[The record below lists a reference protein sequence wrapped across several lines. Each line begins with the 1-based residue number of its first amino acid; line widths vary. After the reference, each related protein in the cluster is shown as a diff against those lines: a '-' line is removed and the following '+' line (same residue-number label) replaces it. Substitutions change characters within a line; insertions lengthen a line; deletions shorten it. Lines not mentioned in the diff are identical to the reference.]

1 MSHVS
6 ALIFYDLLSMIIF
19 YYNIFITFLRI
30 SYNVFCSHS
39 LHPHKS
45 SWIYPPPN
53 PAASYFFAFFLS
65 NPTPICVSHVLASM
79 KSFAGGC
86 QPNPSAVHARMLF
99 FIFYRY
105 FEVNY
110 ILCEL
115 MSTVD
120 LSCPGSTSSEWS
132 SLISGTYNLSVLSSV
147 IVDLRA
153 VVKPCTLLAQLHS
166 AFDQL

>member
-1 MSHVS
+1 MYFAHIHRIPTNPSGYTH
-6 ALIFYDLLSMIIF
+6 LQTQQLS
-19 YYNIFITFLRI
+19 TFL
-30 SYNVFCSHS
+30 
-39 LHPHKS
+39 L
-45 SWIYPPPN
+45 
-53 PAASYFFAFFLS
+53 FFLVTQLQFVFLMFS
-65 NPTPICVSHVLASM
+65 QVWKVLLEVANLTHLLFM
-79 KSFAGGC
+79 PEC
-86 QPNPSAVHARMLF
+86 YF

-132 SLISGTYNLSVLSSV
+132 SLISGTYNLSILSSV

-166 AFDQL
+166 AFDQLWVSVLIAPLHEDLLWWGKNWAGL

>member
-1 MSHVS
+1 MYFAHIHRIPTNPPGYTH
-6 ALIFYDLLSMIIF
+6 LQTQQLS
-19 YYNIFITFLRI
+19 TFL
-30 SYNVFCSHS
+30 
-39 LHPHKS
+39 L
-45 SWIYPPPN
+45 
-53 PAASYFFAFFLS
+53 FFLS
-65 NPTPICVSHVLASM
+65 NPTPICVSHVLPSM

-86 QPNPSAVHARMLF
+86 QPNPSSAHARMLF

-105 FEVNY
+105 FKVNH

-132 SLISGTYNLSVLSSV
+132 SLLSGTYNLSILSSV
-147 IVDLRA
+147 MVDLHA
-153 VVKPCTLLAQLHS
+153 VVKPCTLLAQLLS